1 MHHKR
6 TKNGR
11 AISFPEG
18 ITYGVLLAFLIT
30 ILGTAAIA
38 KLVDTEVL
46 AWESVGYGI
55 MAVLML
61 GSFAGSKTAAEKVK
75 RRKLLVC
82 MVSGAVYFC
91 VLLVM
96 TALFF
101 GGQYHAVGETMLLII
116 GGSGVAALMELNDK
130 GGKRRKN
137 RI

>member
-38 KLVDTEVL
+38 KLVDTELL

-61 GSFAGSKTAAEKVK
+61 SSFAGSKTAAEKVK

-82 MVSGAVYFC
+82 MVSAAVYFC
-91 VLLVM
+91 VLLAM

-101 GGQYHAVGETMLLII
+101 GGQYHAVWETMLLII
-116 GGSGVAALMELNDK
+116 GGSGVAALMALNDK

>member
-38 KLVDTEVL
+38 KLVDTELL

-91 VLLVM
+91 ILLAM

-101 GGQYHAVGETMLLII
+101 GGQYHAVWETMLLII